1 MHDVQPQ
8 DDQDGGDRSLYRAA
22 SSEVICGKERRQV
35 VNRQGHAL
43 ARDEQIDEPGGSNNR
58 KNKQKFLIHLG

>member
-8 DDQDGGDRSLYRAA
+8 DDQDGGDRGLHRAA
-22 SSEVICGKERRQV
+22 ASEVICGEERRQV

-43 ARDEQIDEPGGSNNR
+43 ARDEQIDESGGSDNR
-58 KNKQKFLIHLG
+58 EDKEKFLIHLG